1 MVEEPTTLRR
11 PEESVRR
18 HRARPSRSRILARRL
33 VALAFVGAL
42 VALVAGSAWALL
54 GRGGEEAAPPPVL
67 VAPAPKPLR
76 IIFPEGFTREQMALR
91 IDEVNKIA
99 EDKRNVRPRLAPERY
114 LALTDG
120 SVRAPKGFLLG
131 TERPPHLEGFL
142 FPATYE
148 FTKRT
153 TTRQLVN
160 HQLAAFQKNWAQVNL
175 AYARARNLTRY
186 DVLIIASMVEKEVI
200 APEERRLVAAVIYNR
215 LKAGMTLGI
224 DATIRYGL
232 GVPPT
237 ESLRQSH
244 LDDPTPYNTRVHPG
258 LPPTPIANPGLAS
271 MQAAAHPAKV
281 NYLFFVRKP
290 DKIHHFFTASEREFI
305 NYKHANGYD

>member
-1 MVEEPTTLRR
+1 MVENETLTRAARPAGRR
-11 PEESVRR
+11 
-18 HRARPSRSRILARRL
+18 RARPSQRLILGRRV
-33 VALAFVGAL
+33 VALAFVVGLAVL
-42 VALVAGSAWALL
+42 LGGSAWALL
-54 GRGGEEAAPPPVL
+54 GREEAAPPPPAPL
-67 VAPAPKPLR
+67 PPAPKPLR
-76 IIFPEGFTREQMALR
+76 IIFPEGFTREQMAQR
-91 IDEVNKIA
+91 IGEVNKIA
-99 EDKRNVRPRLAPERY
+99 LEKRKVRPRLSPGRY
-114 LALTDG
+114 LTLTEG
-120 SVRAPKGFLLG
+120 AARAPKGFLRRS
-131 TERPPHLEGFL
+131 ERPPHLEGFL

-160 HQLAAFQKNWAQVNL
+160 HQLAAFERNWAKVNL
-175 AYARARNLTRY
+175 RYARSKNLTPY
-186 DVLIIASMVEKEVI
+186 DVLIIASMIEKEVI
-200 APEERRLVAAVIYNR
+200 APEERPLVAAVIYNR
-215 LKAGMTLGI
+215 LKAGMHLGI

-244 LDDPTPYNTRVHPG
+244 LADPTPYNSRIHPG

-281 NYLFFVRKP
+281 DYLFFVRKP

-305 NYKHANGYD
+305 NYKNANGYG